1 MYVAKAKFYFAEIGK
16 RFHGKCLFTSNANLI
31 QGYLGDR
38 ETTVANK
45 HLAPLG
51 QTKFLLALNML

>member
-16 RFHGKCLFTSNANLI
+16 RFHGKCLFISNANLI

-38 ETTVANK
+38 ETTVAL
-45 HLAPLG
+45 HLW
-51 QTKFLLALNML
+51 TKPNFY